1 MVRQLVNGDHG
12 VRSAGTMVR
21 PIDALDRSIIRL
33 LQEDSRMPSAE
44 IARRL
49 GVAERTVRA
58 RINRL
63 VGDGIVK
70 LVAIVNPSAL
80 GYDVTADIFLEV
92 EPGRLEEVAQQLVAM
107 EEVAYVGLTTG
118 ERDISIQVFVPSVDA
133 LYRFITEKLQR
144 IPGVIGTT
152 TYVVPRVLKLLHNW
166 SLPSESTA
174 PAGRRA
180 VRRRRR
186 GRAGRAQ
193 EEAAISATSPAEANS
208 DENT

>member
-1 MVRQLVNGDHG
+1 
-12 VRSAGTMVR
+12 MVR
-21 PIDALDRSIIRL
+21 PIDELDRQIVRL
-33 LQEDSRMPSAE
+33 LREDSRMPSAE

-63 VGDGIVK
+63 VQDGVIK

-92 EPGRLEEVAQQLVAM
+92 EPGRLEEVAQQLVEM

-118 ERDISIQVFVPSVDA
+118 DRDISIQVFVPSVDA

-144 IPGVIGTT
+144 IPGVVGTT
-152 TYVVPRVLKLLHNW
+152 TYVVPRVLKWLHNW
-166 SLPSESTA
+166 PLPSEGAAA
-174 PAGRRA
+174 PGRRV

-186 GRAGRAQ
+186 RTQRSQAESPVTFVSGMGTN
-193 EEAAISATSPAEANS
+193 SADNA
-208 DENT
+208 

>member
-1 MVRQLVNGDHG
+1 
-12 VRSAGTMVR
+12 MVR
-21 PIDALDRSIIRL
+21 PIDDLDRSIIRL

-63 VGDGIVK
+63 VQDGVVK

-92 EPGRLEEVAQQLVAM
+92 EPGRLEDVAEQLVAM

-118 ERDISIQVFVPSVDA
+118 DRDISIQVFVPSVDA

-144 IPGVIGTT
+144 IPGVVGTT
-152 TYVVPRVLKLLHNW
+152 TYVVPRVLKWLHHW
-166 SLPSESTA
+166 SLPVDGAVTT
-174 PAGRRA
+174 GRRL

-186 GRAGRAQ
+186 GRAARSQ
-193 EEAAISATSPAEANS
+193 AEAS
-208 DENT
+208 VTPATGSGSGENA

>member
-1 MVRQLVNGDHG
+1 
-12 VRSAGTMVR
+12 MVR

-133 LYRFITEKLQR
+133 LYRFFTEKLQR

>member
-1 MVRQLVNGDHG
+1 
-12 VRSAGTMVR
+12 MVR
-21 PIDALDRSIIRL
+21 PIDDLDRSIIRL

-63 VGDGIVK
+63 VQDGVVK
-70 LVAIVNPSAL
+70 LVAIVNPAAL

-92 EPGRLEEVAQQLVAM
+92 EPGRLEDVAEQLVAM

-118 ERDISIQVFVPSVDA
+118 DRDISIQVFVPSVDA

-144 IPGVIGTT
+144 IPGVVGTT
-152 TYVVPRVLKLLHNW
+152 TYVVPRVLKWLHHW
-166 SLPSESTA
+166 SLPADGAVTT
-174 PAGRRA
+174 GRRV

-186 GRAGRAQ
+186 GRAARSQ
-193 EEAAISATSPAEANS
+193 AEAS
-208 DENT
+208 VTPATGSGAGENA

>member
-1 MVRQLVNGDHG
+1 
-12 VRSAGTMVR
+12 MVR

-63 VGDGIVK
+63 VEDGIVK

-152 TYVVPRVLKLLHNW
+152 TYVVPRVLKWLHNW

-186 GRAGRAQ
+186 SRAGRAQ
-193 EEAAISATSPAEANS
+193 EETAISATSPAGANS

>member
-1 MVRQLVNGDHG
+1 M
-12 VRSAGTMVR
+12 AR
-21 PIDALDRSIIRL
+21 PIDELDRSIIRL

-49 GVAERTVRA
+49 GVAERTIRA

-63 VGDGIVK
+63 VQDGIIK
-70 LVAIVNPSAL
+70 LVAIVNPAAL

-92 EPGRLEEVAQQLVAM
+92 EPGRLEEVAQQLAQM

-118 ERDISIQVFVPSVDA
+118 ECDISIQVFVPTVDA

-144 IPGVIGTT
+144 IPGVLGTT
-152 TYVVPRVLKLLHNW
+152 TYVVPRVLKWLHHW
-166 SLPSESTA
+166 ALPSDEVIT
-174 PAGRRA
+174 GRRV

-186 GRAGRAQ
+186 ARTARAGS
-193 EEAAISATSPAEANS
+193 EASLSSNG
-208 DENT
+208 

>member
-1 MVRQLVNGDHG
+1 
-12 VRSAGTMVR
+12 MVR
-21 PIDALDRSIIRL
+21 PIDELDRQIIRL

-63 VGDGIVK
+63 VQDGVIK
-70 LVAIVNPSAL
+70 LVAILNPSAL

-92 EPGRLEEVAQQLVAM
+92 EPGRLEEVAHQLVQM

-118 ERDISIQVFVPSVDA
+118 DRDISIQVFVPSVDA

-144 IPGVIGTT
+144 IPGVVGTT
-152 TYVVPRVLKLLHNW
+152 TYVVPRVLKWLHNW
-166 SLPSESTA
+166 SLPTEGA
-174 PAGRRA
+174 AVAGQRA
-180 VRRRRR
+180 GRRRRR
-186 GRAGRAQ
+186 TRTLRDQLSAQVASTSGAGA
-193 EEAAISATSPAEANS
+193 SGG
-208 DENT
+208 ENA

>member
-1 MVRQLVNGDHG
+1 
-12 VRSAGTMVR
+12 MVR
-21 PIDALDRSIIRL
+21 PIDELDRQIIRL
-33 LQEDSRMPSAE
+33 LQEDSRMPSAD

-63 VGDGIVK
+63 VQDGVIK

-92 EPGRLEEVAQQLVAM
+92 EPGRLEEVAQQLVEM

-118 ERDISIQVFVPSVDA
+118 DRDISIQVFVPSVDA

-144 IPGVIGTT
+144 IPGVVGTT
-152 TYVVPRVLKLLHNW
+152 TYVVPRVLKWLHNW
-166 SLPSESTA
+166 SLPSESAVPT
-174 PAGRRA
+174 GRRV

-186 GRAGRAQ
+186 RSLRKQ
-193 EEAAISATSPAEANS
+193 AEAQVTS
-208 DENT
+208 ASGTGTGGAEDA

>member
-1 MVRQLVNGDHG
+1 
-12 VRSAGTMVR
+12 MVR
-21 PIDALDRSIIRL
+21 PIDELDRQIIHL

-63 VGDGIVK
+63 VQDGVIK

-80 GYDVTADIFLEV
+80 GHDVTADIFLEV
-92 EPGRLEEVAQQLVAM
+92 EPGRLEEVAHKLVEM

-118 ERDISIQVFVPSVDA
+118 DRDISIQVFVPSVDA

-144 IPGVIGTT
+144 IPGVVGTT
-152 TYVVPRVLKLLHNW
+152 TYVVPRVLKWLHNW
-166 SLPSESTA
+166 SLPSESGA
-174 PAGRRA
+174 VVGRRV

-186 GRAGRAQ
+186 RTLRNQ
-193 EEAAISATSPAEANS
+193 AEAQVTS
-208 DENT
+208 VSGTGAGGAEA

>member
-1 MVRQLVNGDHG
+1 
-12 VRSAGTMVR
+12 MVR
-21 PIDALDRSIIRL
+21 PIDALDRSIIHL

-63 VGDGIVK
+63 VEDGIVK

-118 ERDISIQVFVPSVDA
+118 ERDISIQVFLPSVDA

-144 IPGVIGTT
+144 IPGVNGTT
-152 TYVVPRVLKLLHNW
+152 TYVVPRVLKWLHNW

-193 EEAAISATSPAEANS
+193 EEAAISATSPAGANS

>member
-1 MVRQLVNGDHG
+1 
-12 VRSAGTMVR
+12 MVR

>member
-1 MVRQLVNGDHG
+1 
-12 VRSAGTMVR
+12 MVR
-21 PIDALDRSIIRL
+21 PIDELDRQIIHL

-63 VGDGIVK
+63 VQDGVVK
-70 LVAIVNPSAL
+70 LVAIVNPAAL

-92 EPGRLEEVAQQLVAM
+92 EPGRLEEVARQLVDM

-118 ERDISIQVFVPSVDA
+118 DRDISIQVFVPSVDA

-144 IPGVIGTT
+144 IPGVVGTT
-152 TYVVPRVLKLLHNW
+152 TYVVPRVLKWLHNW
-166 SLPSESTA
+166 SLPAEGA
-174 PAGRRA
+174 VVAGRRV

-186 GRAGRAQ
+186 SRAVRNQGEAQ
-193 EEAAISATSPAEANS
+193 VIATSGTNGAGDA
-208 DENT
+208 

>member
-1 MVRQLVNGDHG
+1 
-12 VRSAGTMVR
+12 MVR
-21 PIDALDRSIIRL
+21 PIDALDRSIIHL

-63 VGDGIVK
+63 VEDGIVK

-118 ERDISIQVFVPSVDA
+118 ERDISIQVFLPSVDA
-133 LYRFITEKLQR
+133 LYRFITEKT
-144 IPGVIGTT
+144 P
-152 TYVVPRVLKLLHNW
+152 
-166 SLPSESTA
+166 
-174 PAGRRA
+174 
-180 VRRRRR
+180 
-186 GRAGRAQ
+186 
-193 EEAAISATSPAEANS
+193 ANS
-208 DENT
+208 RRQRHDDVRGSPRPQVAAQLVVALGKHCASRSPRRPSSPTRPGRTRPGRSSDLSHQPSRSEQ

>member
-1 MVRQLVNGDHG
+1 
-12 VRSAGTMVR
+12 MVR
-21 PIDALDRSIIRL
+21 PIDELDRSIIRL

-63 VGDGIVK
+63 VQDGVVK
-70 LVAIVNPSAL
+70 LVAIVNPAAL

-92 EPGRLEEVAQQLVAM
+92 EPGRLEEVAAQLTAM

-118 ERDISIQVFVPSVDA
+118 DRDISIQVFVPSVDA

-144 IPGVIGTT
+144 IPGVVGTT
-152 TYVVPRVLKLLHNW
+152 TYVVPRVLKWLHNW
-166 SLPSESTA
+166 SLPADGTV
-174 PAGRRA
+174 PGGRRV

-186 GRAGRAQ
+186 SRAARNQAGTAVSS
-193 EEAAISATSPAEANS
+193 ASGAGATSGEHA
-208 DENT
+208 

>member
-1 MVRQLVNGDHG
+1 
-12 VRSAGTMVR
+12 MVR
-21 PIDALDRSIIRL
+21 PIDAFDRSIIRL

-63 VGDGIVK
+63 VEDGIVK

-152 TYVVPRVLKLLHNW
+152 TYVVPRVLKWLHNW

-193 EEAAISATSPAEANS
+193 EEAAISATSPAGANS

>member
-1 MVRQLVNGDHG
+1 
-12 VRSAGTMVR
+12 MVR

-63 VGDGIVK
+63 VEDGIVK

-92 EPGRLEEVAQQLVAM
+92 EPGRLEDVAQQLVAM

-118 ERDISIQVFVPSVDA
+118 ERDISIQVFVPTVDA

-152 TYVVPRVLKLLHNW
+152 TYVVPRVLKWLHHW
-166 SLPSESTA
+166 SLPSESAA
-174 PAGRRA
+174 PTGRPA

-193 EEAAISATSPAEANS
+193 EEAAIPATSPAGANS
-208 DENT
+208 DQNT

>member
-1 MVRQLVNGDHG
+1 
-12 VRSAGTMVR
+12 MVR

-63 VGDGIVK
+63 VEDGIVK

-152 TYVVPRVLKLLHNW
+152 TYVVPRVLKWMHTW

-186 GRAGRAQ
+186 GRAGRTQ
-193 EEAAISATSPAEANS
+193 EEAAIPATSPAGANS